1 MHLPLD
7 RLISAY
13 IFLLTYEEA
22 PDAVIEQ
29 TDSEGKVE
37 QIPISEAVL
46 IAYQNFQTAYNA
58 LASEELRTEFDSY
71 FDTLMTFVE
80 SGCDGIESS
89 TEAGGSGT
97 ESGETAQA

>member
-29 TDSEGKVE
+29 TDSETGEVE
-37 QIPISEAVL
+37 QIPIGDAVL
-46 IAYQNFQTAYNA
+46 IAYNNFLTTYNA
-58 LASEELRTEFDSY
+58 LESEELKAEFDSY
-71 FDTLMTFVE
+71 FEPMMTFVK

-89 TEAGGSGT
+89 TESGGS
-97 ESGETAQA
+97 AQA